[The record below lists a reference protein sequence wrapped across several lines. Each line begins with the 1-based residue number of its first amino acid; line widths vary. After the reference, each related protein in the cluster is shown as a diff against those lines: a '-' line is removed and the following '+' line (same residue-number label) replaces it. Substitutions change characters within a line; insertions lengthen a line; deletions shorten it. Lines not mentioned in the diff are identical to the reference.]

1 MSHIDWRFD
10 HARMTGFNIKNTQER
25 LGTFPDGIIGSD
37 TWNAIEKLLNER
49 DELKRTCSK
58 LRLQNKSLEN
68 DILKLQHKEYLKE
81 LEKETKGE
89 DQEGC
94 FFCKDGEPVECHNKN
109 SLHALSV
116 EEARYRY
123 SISVRD
129 MDGVH
134 EFAFDNTKS
143 PDLISLSRKPEL
155 GNWVEA
161 QHLDQL
167 LSIAA
172 SELRE
177 AIGERIEQLEQLEAK
192 ENESDAN

>member
-1 MSHIDWRFD
+1 MPTIEDF
-10 HARMTGFNIKNTQER
+10 FIKEYER
-25 LGTFPDGIIGSD
+25 VVAE
-37 TWNAIEKLLNER
+37 NN
-49 DELKRTCSK
+49 ELKKRIGEIEGNNETFGVFDLHQS
-58 LRLQNKSLEN
+58 
-68 DILKLQHKEYLKE
+68 KE
-81 LEKETKGE
+81 LVCVDVEAITYFWEKTGLSKEQLIDLANLSK
-89 DQEGC
+89 DDFIKKC
-94 FFCKDGEPVECHNKN
+94 KKIKDGDSYYSSP
-109 SLHALSV
+109 ALSV

-134 EFAFDNTKS
+134 EFAFDNTKN

-155 GNWVEA
+155 ENWVEA

-177 AIGERIEQLEQLEAK
+177 AISERIEQLEQLEAK

>member
-1 MSHIDWRFD
+1 MTTIEDFFIKEYERVVAENNELKKQLNDLESDGGKFGVFD
-10 HARMTGFNIKNTQER
+10 LHQPKELVRVDAESGTYFWKNTGLSKEQ
-25 LGTFPDGIIGSD
+25 LIDL
-37 TWNAIEKLLNER
+37 AKL
-49 DELKRTCSK
+49 SK
-58 LRLQNKSLEN
+58 DDFIK
-68 DILKLQHKEYLKE
+68 KCKEI
-81 LEKETKGE
+81 
-89 DQEGC
+89 
-94 FFCKDGEPVECHNKN
+94 KDGN
-109 SLHALSV
+109 SYYSSSALSV

-155 GNWVEA
+155 ENWVEA

-177 AIGERIEQLEQLEAK
+177 AISERIEQLEHLEAK
-192 ENESDAN
+192 ENESDASE

>member
-94 FFCKDGEPVECHNKN
+94 FFCKDGEPVECHNKMDT
-109 SLHALSV
+109 STRLIKQREDHKIETAF
-116 EEARYRY
+116 
-123 SISVRD
+123 SIP
-129 MDGVH
+129 GI
-134 EFAFDNTKS
+134 ATG
-143 PDLISLSRKPEL
+143 ITEL
-155 GNWVEA
+155 TNVSYCPNCGKK
-161 QHLDQL
+161 
-167 LSIAA
+167 
-172 SELRE
+172 
-177 AIGERIEQLEQLEAK
+177 LE
-192 ENESDAN
+192 

>member
-81 LEKETKGE
+81 LEGELKGK
-89 DQEGC
+89 DQKGC
-94 FFCKDGEPVECHNKN
+94 FFCDEGKPVESDGDMKTSTYLVKRGRDYCLETEFEIDNLARGRFWLNKV
-109 SLHALSV
+109 SYCLQC
-116 EEARYRY
+116 
-123 SISVRD
+123 
-129 MDGVH
+129 G
-134 EFAFDNTKS
+134 K
-143 PDLISLSRKPEL
+143 K
-155 GNWVEA
+155 
-161 QHLDQL
+161 
-167 LSIAA
+167 
-172 SELRE
+172 
-177 AIGERIEQLEQLEAK
+177 LE
-192 ENESDAN
+192 